1 MLRIPQVHI
10 SKVRIEN
17 FRNFRELEIKTD
29 RNMVIVGENKVG
41 KSNFLFSLRLV
52 LDPSLSDL
60 DRFLSL
66 DDFWDGLGGDKLG
79 STIKI
84 SLEISG
90 IDQSPTTLAALADG
104 LIDITTH
111 TAKITYVYQP
121 KNGVTINSLNDYEYN
136 IYLGNTEDIPINRSL
151 RRCIQMELFHALR
164 DCERELSNSKRTP
177 LRTFLEHVCDNLTEA
192 QKASILAGFEQTQ
205 MALSDVPDLGQIEQ
219 SINSML
225 QTMVG
230 TRHVSPV
237 QLKLAPQD
245 INKLIKSLQ
254 LLVDAGTRAINQS
267 STGSS
272 NILFLTLKLLELQHS
287 MSIGE
292 QEFTFLAIEEPE
304 AHLHPHVQRLLFEYF
319 YNSEANL
326 NTLLTTHS
334 PHIASSAP
342 INSLIVL
349 KESMDGVM
357 PSTKGHSLVNS
368 ALSPEDIEDMS
379 RYLTVTRGEVLFAR
393 GVILVEGDAEEF
405 LFPELARK
413 LGYELDKKGISICSV
428 AGTNFDPYVKF
439 LLSIGTPFV
448 VITDLDPLE
457 LEVPLGVTRIDKL
470 LGIIL
475 QNHTLN
481 SAEATILA
489 QGRVNGIFTNTQT
502 LETEL
507 VRSQDMKNTV
517 CDILLEEHGFR
528 PQVGP
533 IITSWR
539 QNTSPV
545 DTNAMLRYISEI
557 GKGRFAKRLSNRLP
571 EGQCPEYIAAAFE
584 YIYERT

>member
-1 MLRIPQVHI
+1 MLRIPKVHI

-66 DDFWDGLGGDKLG
+66 DDFWDGLGADKLG

-121 KNGVTINSLNDYEYN
+121 KKGVTISSLNDYEYN
-136 IYLGNTEDIPINRSL
+136 IYLGNTEGIPINRSL

-164 DCERELSNSKRTP
+164 DCERELNNSKRTP
-177 LRTFLEHVCDNLTEA
+177 LRTFLEHVGDNLTEG
-192 QKASILAGFEQTQ
+192 QEASILAGFEQTQ
-205 MALSDVPDLGQIEQ
+205 MALSGVPDLGQIEQ

-254 LLVDAGTRAINQS
+254 LLVDEGTRAINQS

-287 MSIGE
+287 MRIGE

-319 YNSEANL
+319 YNSEANVS
-326 NTLLTTHS
+326 TLLTTHS

-349 KESMDGVM
+349 KESLDGGM
-357 PSTKGHSLVNS
+357 PSTKGYSLVNS

-428 AGTNFDPYVKF
+428 AGTNFEPYVKF

-448 VITDLDPLE
+448 VITDRDPLE

-470 LGIIL
+470 LSIIL

-481 SAEATILA
+481 SSEATILA
-489 QGRVNGIFTNTQT
+489 RGRVNGIFTNTQT

-507 VRSQDMKNTV
+507 VSSLDMKYIV
-517 CDILLEEHGFR
+517 CDILLEEHGSR
-528 PQVGP
+528 PRVGP
-533 IITSWR
+533 IISSWR

-545 DTNAMLRYISEI
+545 DTNAMLQYISEI

-571 EGQCPEYIAAAFE
+571 EGQCPEYITTAFE

>member
-1 MLRIPQVHI
+1 MLRIPKVHI

-60 DRFLSL
+60 DRYLSL
-66 DDFWDGLGGDKLG
+66 DDFWDGLGADKLG

-121 KNGVTINSLNDYEYN
+121 KSGVMISSLNDYEYN
-136 IYLGNTEDIPINRSL
+136 IYLGNTEDIPISRSL

-177 LRTFLEHVCDNLTEA
+177 LRTFLEHVGDSLTET

-205 MALSDVPDLGQIEQ
+205 MALSGVPDLGQIEQ

-287 MSIGE
+287 MNIGE

-326 NTLLTTHS
+326 NTLVTTHS

-342 INSLIVL
+342 INSLILL

-357 PSTKGHSLVNS
+357 LSTKGHSLVNS

-448 VITDLDPLE
+448 VITDRDPLD

-470 LGIIL
+470 LDIIL

-481 SAEATILA
+481 GAEATILA

-507 VRSQDMKNTV
+507 VSSQNMKNIV
-517 CDILLEEHGFR
+517 CDVLLEDHGSR

-539 QNTSPV
+539 QNTSSV
-545 DTNAMLRYISEI
+545 DMDAMLRYISEI

>member
-1 MLRIPQVHI
+1 MHI

-121 KNGVTINSLNDYEYN
+121 KSGVTINSLNDYEYN

-177 LRTFLEHVCDNLTEA
+177 LRTFLEHVGDNLTEA

-205 MALSDVPDLGQIEQ
+205 MALSGVPDLGQIEQ

-448 VITDLDPLE
+448 VITDRDPLE

-507 VRSQDMKNTV
+507 VSSQNMKNTV
-517 CDILLEEHGFR
+517 CDILLEEHGSR

-539 QNTSPV
+539 QNTSPI